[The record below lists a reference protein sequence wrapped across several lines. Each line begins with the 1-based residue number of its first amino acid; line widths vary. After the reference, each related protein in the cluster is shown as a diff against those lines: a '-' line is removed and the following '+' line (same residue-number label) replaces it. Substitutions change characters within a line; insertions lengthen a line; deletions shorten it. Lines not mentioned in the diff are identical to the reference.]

1 MLTVPGAMN
10 AGLAS
15 LLFWGSLAFSLVV
28 AFVFTTPINKWMI
41 GRGRGHAVVH
51 AHHAHH

>member
-1 MLTVPGAMN
+1 MD

-28 AFVFTTPINKWMI
+28 AFGLTTPINRWMI
-41 GRGRGHAVVH
+41 SRGRGYAVVH
-51 AHHAHH
+51 QYHRHH